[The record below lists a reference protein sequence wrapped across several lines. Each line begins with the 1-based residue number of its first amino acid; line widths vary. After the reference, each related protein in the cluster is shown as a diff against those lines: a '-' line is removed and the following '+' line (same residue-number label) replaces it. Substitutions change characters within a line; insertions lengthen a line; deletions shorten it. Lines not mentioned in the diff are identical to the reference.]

1 MSRDELVDVIDEN
14 NHIID
19 TVPRYKMK
27 EQHLPHRACY
37 IGFCDRQ
44 GKFLVEIRTL
54 SKDYSPGTFDAVVGG
69 VMQHGEDPIES
80 AKRELFE
87 EIGVDA
93 NWPKVNFYPLDTLK
107 IQKGEHFLYA
117 YLYLAVADAITV
129 RQESEVSGIMYVP
142 YSEIVRLQDSCNF
155 DSVTA
160 LTEIIKRA
168 KDRKLI

>member
-1 MSRDELVDVIDEN
+1 
-14 NHIID
+14 
-19 TVPRYKMK
+19 MK
-27 EQHLPHRACY
+27 N
-37 IGFCDRQ
+37 
-44 GKFLVEIRTL
+44 
-54 SKDYSPGTFDAVVGG
+54 TFDAVVGG

>member
-14 NHIID
+14 NQIID
-19 TVPRYKMK
+19 TVPRYTMR

-142 YSEIVRLQDSCNF
+142 NSEIVRIQDRFNC
-155 DSVTA
+155 DS
-160 LTEIIKRA
+160 
-168 KDRKLI
+168 